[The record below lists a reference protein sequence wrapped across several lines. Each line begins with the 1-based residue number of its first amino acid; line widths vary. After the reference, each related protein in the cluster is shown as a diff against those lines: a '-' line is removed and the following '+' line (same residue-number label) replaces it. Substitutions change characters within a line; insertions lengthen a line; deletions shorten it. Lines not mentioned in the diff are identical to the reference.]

1 MKRQLVS
8 DRAKEILRQDD
19 ECVLDML
26 KQTLHTLR
34 TQSQYNP
41 EQEQAERQR
50 LHEWN
55 MKQMEEWNKTKEQ
68 KLEEILAQTTKH
80 VLSYCFDIDKEKMK

>member
-8 DRAKEILRQDD
+8 DKAREIMRQDD

-26 KQTLHTLR
+26 KQTLHTIQ
-34 TQSQYNP
+34 TQYNP
-41 EQEQAERQR
+41 EQEEAERQR

-55 MKQMEEWNKTKEQ
+55 MRQMEEWSKTKEQ
-68 KLEEILAQTTKH
+68 KLEEMLAQTTKH
-80 VLSYCFDIDKEKMK
+80 VLSYCFNIDKDSMK